1 MLTTPMLTMPM
12 LKKILS
18 VSVLA
23 ATLAGTSLASVGT
36 AEARNGRHGAFAA
49 GAALGFLG
57 GAVLASPGYGYYEPT
72 YYAPV
77 CRWKKVRVYDGYDYY
92 WKRVQVCR

>member
-1 MLTTPMLTMPM
+1 MF
-12 LKKILS
+12 KKILAAS
-18 VSVLA
+18 LLA
-23 ATLAGTSLASVGT
+23 ATLAGASLASVGT
-36 AEARNGRHGAFAA
+36 AEARYGRHGAFAA

-77 CRWKKVRVYDGYDYY
+77 CRWKKVRVNDGYGYFHY
-92 WKRVQVCR
+92 ERVRICR